1 MTLNMKPNM
10 KVSDSQITVLHVI
23 ARLNIGGTARYI
35 TRLVEELPQHK
46 INAFIATGYVQGSEQ
61 EDPSA
66 KKLKVIR
73 IPSLGR
79 QINPIKDHF
88 AFKQLL
94 EVVKEIK
101 PDILHTHTFKAG
113 YVGRSRSS
121 EISKAAGKH
130 VKFVHTFHGHLFDD
144 PEFSGVKSLMIT
156 SLERRFAKCTDAI
169 VTVGAQVGKELLER
183 RIGQP
188 KQFTNIPPGVD
199 PLKIPKA
206 KPRKKT
212 TIGWIARVT
221 GVKNPMRALEIAKL
235 FPDAQFL
242 LAGGGDL
249 LEQVK
254 AKAPRNTK
262 VLGWTDAPKLFAASD
277 IILSTSENEGMPIAL
292 IEAQLASKP
301 VVATKVGGVAE
312 VVIND
317 KTGFVTGKNTEEL
330 AKALQ
335 RLIDSKALRTTQGR
349 AAKVHAT
356 KAFSVEKMIE
366 AHVSLYKKLTK

>member
-1 MTLNMKPNM
+1 MKQNK
-10 KVSDSQITVLHVI
+10 KVNDSQITVLHLI
-23 ARLNIGGTARYI
+23 ARLNVGGTARYI
-35 TRLVEELPQHK
+35 TRLVEEIPKNK
-46 INAFIATGYVQGSEQ
+46 IKAFVATGYVQGSEQ
-61 EDPSA
+61 EDPST

-79 QINPIKDHF
+79 QINPIKDHI

-94 EVVKEIK
+94 QIVKEVR

-113 YVGRSRSS
+113 YIGRSKTKD
-121 EISKAAGKH
+121 INKAAGKQ

-144 PEFSGVKSLMIT
+144 PEFSGFKSSIIT
-156 SLERRFAKCTDAI
+156 SLERRFAKRTDAL

-183 RIGQP
+183 KIGHS

-199 PLKIPKA
+199 PLKVPKA
-206 KPRKKT
+206 KPRKKI

-221 GVKNPMRALEIAKL
+221 GVKNPMRALEIARL
-235 FPDAQFL
+235 FPDADFL
-242 LAGGGDL
+242 IAGGGDL

-254 AKAPRNTK
+254 SQAPRNTK

-277 IILSTSENEGMPIAL
+277 VILSTSENEGMPIAL

-312 VVIND
+312 VVINN

-335 RLIDSKALRTTQGR
+335 KLIDSKALRTTQGR
-349 AAKVHAT
+349 AAKAHAT
-356 KAFSVEKMIE
+356 KAFCVEQMIK

>member
-1 MTLNMKPNM
+1 MR
-10 KVSDSQITVLHVI
+10 VLHVI
-23 ARLNIGGTARYI
+23 ARLNVGGTARYI
-35 TRLVEELPQHK
+35 TRLAEELPKHK
-46 INAFIATGYVQGSEQ
+46 METFVATGFVQGAET

-94 EVVKEIK
+94 EVIREVK

-113 YVGRSRSS
+113 YIGRIKTK
-121 EISKAAGKH
+121 EINKAAGKQ

-144 PEFSGVKSLMIT
+144 PDFSGLKSLVIT
-156 SLERRFAKCTDAI
+156 SFERRFAKRSDAI
-169 VTVGAQVGKELLER
+169 VTVGAQVGKELLDR
-183 RIGQP
+183 KIGQP
-188 KQFTNIPPGVD
+188 KQFTNIPPGVE

-206 KPRKKT
+206 KPRNKI

-242 LAGGGDL
+242 IAGGGDML
-249 LEQVK
+249 DQVK
-254 AKAPRNTK
+254 AQAPRNTK
-262 VLGWTDAPKLFAASD
+262 VLGWTDAAKLFAASD

-292 IEAQLASKP
+292 IEAQLAGKP
-301 VVATKVGGVAE
+301 VVATNVGGVSE
-312 VVIND
+312 VVINN
-317 KTGFVTGKNTEEL
+317 KTGFVTSKNTEDL
-330 AKALQ
+330 SKALEK
-335 RLIDSKALRTTQGR
+335 LINSKALRTAQGK
-349 AAKVHAT
+349 AAKAHAA
-356 KAFSVEKMIE
+356 KAFSVEKMIQ
-366 AHVSLYKKLTK
+366 AHVSLYKKLAK

>member
-1 MTLNMKPNM
+1 MR
-10 KVSDSQITVLHVI
+10 VLHVI
-23 ARLNIGGTARYI
+23 ARLNVGGTARYI
-35 TRLVEELPQHK
+35 TRLAEELPKHK
-46 INAFIATGYVQGSEQ
+46 IDTYIATGFVQGSEQ

-88 AFKQLL
+88 ALKQLL
-94 EVVKEIK
+94 EVVKEVK

-113 YVGRSRSS
+113 FIGRIKTK
-121 EISKAAGKH
+121 EINKAAGKQI
-130 VKFVHTFHGHLFDD
+130 KFVHTFHGHLFDD
-144 PEFSGVKSLMIT
+144 PEFSGLKSLIIT
-156 SLERRFAKCTDAI
+156 SFERRFAMRTDAI
-169 VTVGAQVGKELLER
+169 VTVGAQVAKELLER
-183 RIGQP
+183 EIGQP
-188 KQFTNIPPGVD
+188 EQFTNIPPGVEA
-199 PLKIPKA
+199 LKLPKT
-206 KPRKKT
+206 KPRAKV

-221 GVKNPMRALEIAKL
+221 GVKNPLRALEIARL

-242 LAGGGDL
+242 IAGGGDL

-254 AKAPRNTK
+254 AQAPKNTK
-262 VLGWTDAPKLFAASD
+262 VLGWTDASKLFAECD

-312 VVIND
+312 IVINN
-317 KTGFVTGKNTEEL
+317 KTGFVTRKNIEEL

-335 RLIDSKALRTTQGR
+335 KLINSKVLRTTQGK

-356 KAFSVEKMIE
+356 KAFSVEKMVK
-366 AHVSLYKKLTK
+366 AHVVLYKHLCP

>member
-1 MTLNMKPNM
+1 MTLNMKPIK
-10 KVSDSQITVLHVI
+10 KVNDSQITVLHVI
-23 ARLNIGGTARYI
+23 ARLNVGGTARYI

-46 INAFIATGYVQGSEQ
+46 IKAFVATGFVQGSEQ

-79 QINPIKDHF
+79 QINPFKDHF

-94 EVVKEIK
+94 QIVKEVG

-113 YVGRSRSS
+113 YIGRSKTR
-121 EISKAAGKH
+121 EINRAAGKQ

-144 PEFSGVKSLMIT
+144 PEFSGVKSSIIT
-156 SLERRFAKCTDAI
+156 SLERRFAKRTDAL

-206 KPRKKT
+206 KPRKKI

-221 GVKNPMRALEIAKL
+221 GVKNPMRALEIARL

-242 LAGGGDL
+242 IAGGGDL
-249 LEQVK
+249 LDQVK
-254 AKAPRNTK
+254 AQAPRNTK

-277 IILSTSENEGMPIAL
+277 LILSTSENEGMPIAL

-312 VVIND
+312 VVINK
-317 KTGFVTGKNTEEL
+317 KTGFVCGKNTEDL

-335 RLIDSKALRTTQGR
+335 KLINSKALRATQGK
-349 AAKVHAT
+349 AAKAHALE
-356 KAFSVEKMIE
+356 AFSVEKMIK

>member
-1 MTLNMKPNM
+1 MR
-10 KVSDSQITVLHVI
+10 VLHVI
-23 ARLNIGGTARYI
+23 ARLNVGGTARYI
-35 TRLVEELPQHK
+35 TRLAEELPKHK
-46 INAFIATGYVQGSEQ
+46 IETFVATGFVQGSEH

-94 EVVKEIK
+94 EVVREVK

-113 YVGRSRSS
+113 YIGRIKTQ
-121 EISKAAGKH
+121 EINKSAGKR

-144 PEFSGVKSLMIT
+144 PEFSGLKSLIIT
-156 SLERRFAKCTDAI
+156 SFERRFAMRTDAI
-169 VTVGAQVGKELLER
+169 VTVGAQVAKELLER
-183 RIGQP
+183 RIGKL
-188 KQFTNIPPGVD
+188 KQFTNIPPGVE
-199 PLKIPKA
+199 PIKIPKA
-206 KPRKKT
+206 KPRTKV

-221 GVKNPMRALEIAKL
+221 GVKNPLRALDIAKL

-242 LAGGGDL
+242 IAGGGDM

-254 AKAPRNTK
+254 AQAPRNTK
-262 VLGWTDAPKLFAASD
+262 VLGWTDAAKLFADSD

-301 VVATKVGGVAE
+301 VVATNVGGVAE
-312 VVIND
+312 VVINN
-317 KTGFVTGKNTEEL
+317 KTGFVTQKNTEDL
-330 AKALQ
+330 AKALEK
-335 RLIDSKALRTTQGR
+335 LINSKALRTAQGK
-349 AAKVHAT
+349 AAKAHAT
-356 KAFSVEKMIE
+356 KAFSVEKMIK
-366 AHVSLYKKLTK
+366 AHISLYKKIAK